1 MPYEIKEKKGKKAK
15 KFSVVNKET
24 GKVMSKGTTEK
35 KAKKQIKAIY
45 ANMRPEH
52 RIRYRI
58 GLMEGASIKDPVH
71 RAIIKDVRKLLKK
84 EEIHGSG
91 IFSDWFV
98 KNFPV
103 LAMVILGT
111 KPEDVG
117 NAVKDY
123 GLEAVGALLEPWTFP
138 FAVAS
143 AMYYTKKDPSSTP
156 NAYQESMYPDEVYDY
171 DDGEIDFANIQTAN
185 DYDDD
190 DLFYEEEEDIYEEV
204 AEDIEMENETQR
216 EIQNEIAELKKDE
229 TKSNS
234 TAEKIDKLVEKIME
248 DEGIDDKGLDKE
260 QRHGLDDSLRFPM
273 IYNYDENTKPMYL
286 QEWLLSSGVAGRNFA
301 VEEFGNTVRNQ
312 EPYAFLNFPINGG
325 RLGKIN
331 YSKLGYSKY

>member
-52 RIRYRI
+52 RIRHRI

-71 RAIIKDVRKLLKK
+71 RAIIKDVRGLLKK

-111 KPEDVG
+111 KPEDVW
-117 NAVKDY
+117 NAVKTY
-123 GLEAVGALLEPWTFP
+123 GPEAVGVLLEPWTFP

-143 AMYYTKKDPSSTP
+143 SIYYTKKDPNSISNP
-156 NAYQESMYPDEVYDY
+156 YQESMYPDEVYNY

-190 DLFYEEEEDIYEEV
+190 ELFQEEEDDIYDEV
-204 AEDIEMENETQR
+204 AQDIQSQTET
-216 EIQNEIAELKKDE
+216 QNEIAELKKDE

-248 DEGIDDKGLDKE
+248 DEGIDDKGIADN

-331 YSKLGYSKY
+331 YSRLGYSKY

>member
-15 KFSVVNKET
+15 KFSVVNKDT

-52 RIRYRI
+52 RVRHRI
-58 GLMEGASIKDPVH
+58 GLMEGASIKHPVH
-71 RAIIKDVRKLLKK
+71 RAIINDVRKVLKK

-91 IFSDWFV
+91 LWDWFT
-98 KNFPV
+98 KQFPV
-103 LAMVILGT
+103 LSLVLSGT
-111 KPEDVG
+111 KPEDVV

-123 GLEAVGALLEPWTFP
+123 GADAIGALLEPWTFP

-143 AMYYTKKDPSSTP
+143 AIHNTNQDSPQVNP
-156 NAYQESMYPDEVYDY
+156 YQQSMYPEDEDDYEY
-171 DDGEIDFANIQTAN
+171 DDYEIDFANIHNAN
-185 DYDDD
+185 DYEDD
-190 DLFYEEEEDIYEEV
+190 DLFEEEEADIYNEV
-204 AEDIEMENETQR
+204 AEDIQDEKQYKKQDEN
-216 EIQNEIAELKKDE
+216 
-229 TKSNS
+229 KSQA

-248 DEGIDDKGLDKE
+248 DEGIPSDE
-260 QRHGLDDSLRFPM
+260 RHGLDDALRFPM
-273 IYNYDENTKPMYL
+273 IYNYDENNKPMYL
-286 QEWLLSSGVAGRNFA
+286 QEWLLSSGVAGKNFA

-331 YSKLGYSKY
+331 YSQLGYSKY